1 MHNNVRTVRSKAVAS
16 PFAIVLASVIVG
28 IFPHALAS
36 SAMAQALSEPPRH
49 VTPWRPMR
57 VPWLRSTAPA
67 LVPSTSLRSEQWTA
81 IGPAPLAGDN
91 HVSGR
96 ITGIASDPMDANTI
110 YVSAAG
116 GGVWKTTD
124 GGRKW
129 IPLTD
134 KQKTLSMGAIAI
146 GTRQGRR
153 DDDEDNDEDKGEDRD
168 EKRERAI
175 VYAGTGEA
183 NNSLDS
189 NFGRGILVST
199 DGGAHWKL
207 FTGPSNAFDG
217 LTTSQIAVD
226 PTNALV
232 AYAAMANVGANG
244 PFGSSN
250 TGIWKTSDGGK
261 TWTNTTTSIDSF
273 DPWSAVV
280 IDPHNNRII
289 YAAVG
294 PIFGSFTSG
303 VYKSIDGG
311 STWTLLTNVGPGV
324 GRIAIAVS
332 PSNSRILYV
341 IASASNF
348 GTTGFGTLYKIMRS
362 DNGGNS
368 FTDLTAGTPNFM
380 GGQGWYDL
388 YVIVDPSNS
397 AIVYVAGQAGTN
409 SILRSTNSGVSWTD
423 ISTGGDSPHADHHA
437 SAFDANGKLLDGDDG
452 GIYRLDNPTPPFWT
466 DLNGNLE
473 TIQFQGIGLHPTDRN
488 KAIGGSQDNGTE
500 IFTGNLVWTETEGGD
515 GGFAKFSQT
524 NGNRA
529 YHQIPVASFGSNFFR
544 RSDDGGITWITKTS
558 GIDADLNNQNF
569 YAPFVVDPG
578 NGDRVLYGTF
588 NVWETTDGGDS
599 WTALSSVGVNG
610 WNPLDTNV
618 AAIGLAP
625 SDANTI
631 YASTSESAQI
641 FVTTDHGA
649 SWVEHSL
656 SPLRFVKDLQVDSR
670 NPRIAYAVI
679 NQFNAGGTVFRTTDG
694 GKSWTNISGNLPDE
708 PMWSLQIGEDNG
720 TLYVG
725 ADDGV
730 YATTDFGVSWS
741 RFGGGFPHAQVFQL
755 ELNRKLHI
763 LGAGTHGRGMWEI
776 GVEADTRPAP

>member
-49 VTPWRPMR
+49 VTPWTPMP

-67 LVPSTSLRSEQWTA
+67 LVPSISLSSKNWTP

-96 ITGIASDPMDANTI
+96 ITGIASDPMDADTI

-116 GGVWKTTD
+116 GGVWKTTN
-124 GGRKW
+124 GGTSWTR
-129 IPLTD
+129 LTD
-134 KQKTLSMGAIAI
+134 EQKTLSMGAIAI
-146 GTRQGRR
+146 GTRQRHR
-153 DDDEDNDEDKGEDRD
+153 DDDEDNDENKGEDRD
-168 EKRERAI
+168 KKREGAI

-183 NNSLDS
+183 NNSGDS

-207 FTGPSNAFDG
+207 FTGPSNAFDR

-226 PTNALV
+226 PTNARV
-232 AYAAMANVGANG
+232 AYAAMADSGANG
-244 PFGSSN
+244 LFGN
-250 TGIWKTSDGGK
+250 TGIWKTSNAGK
-261 TWTNTTTSIDSF
+261 TWTNTTASIDSSS
-273 DPWSAVV
+273 PWSAVV
-280 IDPHNNRII
+280 IDPHHNRIV

-294 PIFGSFTSG
+294 SIFGADTNG

-311 STWTLLTNVGPGV
+311 GTWTLLTNGPKGSNA

-332 PSNSRILYV
+332 PSNSQILYV
-341 IASASNF
+341 IAAASF
-348 GTTGFGTLYKIMRS
+348 APGGFGTLYKIMRS
-362 DNGGNS
+362 DNGGNT
-368 FTDLTAGTPNFM
+368 FTDLTGGTPNFM

-397 AIVYVAGQAGTN
+397 AIVYVAGAAGTN

-423 ISTGGDSPHADHHA
+423 ISFGGASPHADHHA

-452 GIYRLDNPTPPFWT
+452 GIYRLDNTTATFWT

-544 RSDDGGITWITKTS
+544 RSDDGGDTWITKTS
-558 GIDADLNNQNF
+558 GIDADLNDQNF

-578 NGDRVLYGTF
+578 NGDRVLYGTA

-599 WTALSSVGVNG
+599 WIALTTFAHNG
-610 WNPLDTNV
+610 WSSSGVPVD
-618 AAIGLAP
+618 AIGLAP
-625 SDANTI
+625 SHANTI
-631 YASTSESAQI
+631 YASVNGGQI

-649 SWVEHSL
+649 SWVEKSIPGNP
-656 SPLRFVKDLQVDSR
+656 SVNDLQVDSG
-670 NPRIAYAVI
+670 NPQIVYAVI
-679 NQFNAGGTVFRTTDG
+679 NRFSAGGTVFRTTNG
-694 GKSWTNISGNLPDE
+694 GTTWTNISGNLPNE
-708 PMWSLQIGEDNG
+708 PVWSLQIGEDNG

-741 RFGGGFPHAQVFQL
+741 RFGTGFPHAQVFQI